1 MIYPKKIKKGAT
13 VGIVCLSSGVLG
25 EPFVKHEI
33 KLIEERL
40 PKDFGLKFKYMP
52 NALKGEEFLKK
63 HPEKKA
69 DDLRTAF
76 MDEDIDLI
84 WSALGGDDTFR
95 TLPYLMNEDFV
106 EIIKKH
112 PKPFLG
118 FSDTTNNHLMFYQ
131 LGLATFYAPA
141 LLSDVAELG
150 PEIFEFTKNWLNR
163 LFKSE
168 KNIVIEPSPVWYEA
182 RTTFSEDQLGVP
194 RKERKEEHSHEF
206 LCGKNT
212 IQGELL
218 GGCLESLSEM
228 ITGERYADQK
238 EIYKNYQIFPTKE
251 QWKDKIVFV
260 ETSEERPNPEKLKEM
275 LKVLEDKGVF
285 SVARGLIIGKPQ
297 DEFYYDEYKEIYK
310 DLAKKHNLPTVF
322 NLNFGHTSPRIV
334 LPYGKP
340 IKINFNKQEILLV
353 DGILGEKIY
362 EKN

>member
-1 MIYPKKIKKGAT
+1 MIYPEKIKRGAT

-25 EPFVKHEI
+25 EPFVKHEV

-69 DDLRTAF
+69 EDLKTAF
-76 MDEDIDLI
+76 LDKDVDLI

-95 TLPYLMNEDFV
+95 TLPYLMNEDFAK
-106 EIIKKH
+106 IIKKH

-118 FSDTTNNHLMFYQ
+118 FSDTINNHLMLYQ

-163 LFKSE
+163 LFTPE
-168 KNIVIEPSPVWYEA
+168 KNIVIESSPVWYEA
-182 RTTFSEDQLGVP
+182 RTTFGEDQLGVP
-194 RKERKEEHSHEF
+194 RKEREEEHSHEF
-206 LCGKNT
+206 LYGKNT

-251 QWKDKIVFV
+251 QWRDKIVFV
-260 ETSEERPNPEKLKEM
+260 ETSEEKPNPKKLIKM
-275 LKVLEDKGVF
+275 LKTLEDEGIF
-285 SVARGLIIGKPQ
+285 DAARGLIIGKPQ
-297 DEFYYDEYKEIYK
+297 DEFYYDEHKEIYK
-310 DLAKKHNLPTVF
+310 DLAKRNSLPTVF

-340 IKINFNKQEILLV
+340 IKINFNKQKILLI

>member
-40 PKDFGLKFKYMP
+40 AKDFGLKFKYMP

-69 DDLRTAF
+69 DDLKAAF
-76 MDEDIDLI
+76 LDEEVDLI

-106 EIIKKH
+106 KIIK
-112 PKPFLG
+112 KPFLG

-131 LGLATFYAPA
+131 LGLATLYAPA
-141 LLSDVAELG
+141 LLSDIAELG
-150 PEIFEFTKNWLNR
+150 PEIFKFTKNWLNR
-163 LFKSE
+163 LFVSE
-168 KNIVIEPSPVWYEA
+168 ENIAIKPSSVWYES
-182 RTTFSEDQLGVP
+182 RTTFGEDQLGVQ
-194 RKERKEEHSHEF
+194 RNERKEDHGHEF
-206 LCGKNT
+206 LYGKNT

-238 EIYKNYQIFPTKE
+238 EIYKNYQIFPTKA
-251 QWKDKIVFV
+251 QWNDKIVFI
-260 ETSEERPNPEKLKEM
+260 ETSEERPSPEKLKEM
-275 LKVLEDKGVF
+275 LGVLEDKGVF
-285 SVARGLIIGKPQ
+285 SVARGLIVGKPQ

-322 NLNFGHTSPRIV
+322 NLNFGHTSPRMV
-334 LPYGKP
+334 LPYGRP
-340 IKINFNKQEILLV
+340 IKINFNKKEILLV